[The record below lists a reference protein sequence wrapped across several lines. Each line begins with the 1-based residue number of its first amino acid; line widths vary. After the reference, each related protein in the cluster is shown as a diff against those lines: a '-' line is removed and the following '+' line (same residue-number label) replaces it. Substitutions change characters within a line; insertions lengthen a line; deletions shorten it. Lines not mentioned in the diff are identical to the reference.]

1 MDSSSIS
8 MIFVLAALILMSA
21 YFSATET
28 AFSSLNR
35 IRLKN
40 LANSGNKS
48 AIRTLALAEN
58 YDRVLSTILI
68 GNNIVNIAS
77 ASLATVI
84 FVKYFGDAGITIST
98 VVMTVLVLIFGEI
111 SPKSLAKEAPESFA
125 MFSTPIL
132 SFFIFILTPLNFF
145 FMLWKKLLS
154 KIFKVNDSR
163 GITEEELITL
173 VEEAEQEGGI
183 GTHEGEL
190 IRSAIEFN
198 ELDVTDVL
206 TPRVDIEA
214 VSEAEE
220 KSRVAEIFLQTGYS
234 RLPVFKNTI
243 DNITGVINQ
252 KDFHNYVMHT
262 DSPLDSIVKPVLY
275 TTNSMKIYKLLKLLQ
290 QTKSHIAV
298 VTDEYG
304 GTLGI
309 VTLEDILEELVGE
322 IWDEH
327 DEIINQFEKLSEN
340 EYKIS
345 CSANLD
351 KMFELFNINR
361 EIDITTV
368 SGWVTHELG
377 KIPNEGDSFVFE
389 NLQITVSKTDYR
401 RVIEILVKVA
411 S

>member
-1 MDSSSIS
+1 MGSSSIS
-8 MIFVLAALILMSA
+8 LVIIMVLLILMSA

-40 LANSGNKS
+40 LANSGNKR
-48 AIRTLALAEN
+48 AVQTLALAED

-68 GNNIVNIAS
+68 GNNIVNIAL
-77 ASLATVI
+77 ASLATVF
-84 FVKYFGDAGITIST
+84 FVGHFGDAGITIST
-98 VVMTVLVLIFGEI
+98 IAITVLVLIFGEI
-111 SPKSLAKEAPESFA
+111 SPKSLAKEAPESYA

-132 SFFIFILTPLNFF
+132 RILILILTPVNFL
-145 FMLWKKLLS
+145 FMQWKNLLS
-154 KIFKVNDSR
+154 RIFKFRDSR
-163 GITEEELITL
+163 SISEEELITL
-173 VEEAEQEGGI
+173 VEEAEQDGGI
-183 GTHEGEL
+183 GAQESEL

-198 ELDVTDVL
+198 ELRVSDIL
-206 TPRVDIEA
+206 TPRVDIHAITET
-214 VSEAEE
+214 EDKE
-220 KSRVAEIFLQTGYS
+220 KVALKFRHTEFS
-234 RLPVFKNTI
+234 RLPVFRDTI
-243 DNITGVINQ
+243 DNIIGVINQ
-252 KDFHNYVMHT
+252 KDFHNHVMN
-262 DSPLDSIVKPVLY
+262 DECPLDGIVKPVIY
-275 TTNSMKIYKLLKLLQ
+275 VSNSMKIYKLLKLLQ

-327 DEIINQFEKLSEN
+327 DEVINEFERLSDN
-340 EYKIS
+340 EYRIS

-351 KMFELFNINR
+351 KMFDLFDIKH

-377 KIPNEGDSFVFE
+377 KIPDEGDHFTFE
-389 NLQITVSKTDYR
+389 NLTVTVTKTDYR
-401 RVIEILVKVA
+401 RVIEILVTIN
-411 S
+411 